1 MSNTE
6 KGERNEQE
14 LIYDFIG
21 YVLTSARGL
30 YQEPQSYG
38 PMRMIDTLENA
49 ISLLKEIDVAMD
61 SQSVD
66 NILASIRE
74 NRWKAMSDP
83 EEFAIAIDESI
94 HSLVNI
100 TMKKTRN
107 KII

>member
-6 KGERNEQE
+6 KAGRKEQE

-21 YVLTSARGL
+21 YVLTSAKGL
-30 YQEPQSYG
+30 YREPQSYG
-38 PMRMIDTLENA
+38 PMRMIDTLEKA
-49 ISLLKEIDVAMD
+49 ILLLKELDVVTD

-83 EEFAIAIDESI
+83 SGFAKAIDDSVLL
-94 HSLVNI
+94 LVDI
-100 TMKKTRN
+100 TVKKG
-107 KII
+107 IE